1 MNKKTVLQVFVIFVI
16 ILICL
21 LFYLKYFNKNLKDNE
36 LKTTVE
42 KIDIN
47 PNTSSN
53 YIDNINYI
61 STDAKGNKYI
71 ITAKQAEIDLDN
83 SDVMF
88 LKNVIAY
95 VVIKDSDTVKI
106 TSNFGKYNS
115 INYDTIFSKN
125 VIIIYPGHKITAEYM
140 DFSFLNNLGTIS
152 TNVIYTGTKENLFAD
167 KIEMN
172 ITTKDTRIFM
182 NDNKKKVLI
191 NGILNKK
198 RTK

>member
-1 MNKKTVLQVFVIFVI
+1 MNKKTVLQVFVIFI
-16 ILICL
+16 ITLICL
-21 LFYLKYFNKNLKDNE
+21 LFYLKYFNNNLKDNE
-36 LKTTVE
+36 LKTTTE

-83 SDVMF
+83 LDVMF

-95 VVIKDSDTVKI
+95 IHIKDSETMKI
-106 TSNFGKYNS
+106 TSDFGKYNAK
-115 INYDTIFSKN
+115 NYDTIFSKN
-125 VIIIYPGHKITAEYM
+125 VIISYPEHMITGDYL

-152 TNVIYTGTKENLFAD
+152 TNVTYTGIKTNLAAD
-167 KIEMN
+167 KIEIN
-172 ITTKDTRIFM
+172 LTNKDTKIFM
-182 NDNKKKVLI
+182 NNNTKNVLI
-191 NGILNKK
+191 EVSK
-198 RTK
+198 